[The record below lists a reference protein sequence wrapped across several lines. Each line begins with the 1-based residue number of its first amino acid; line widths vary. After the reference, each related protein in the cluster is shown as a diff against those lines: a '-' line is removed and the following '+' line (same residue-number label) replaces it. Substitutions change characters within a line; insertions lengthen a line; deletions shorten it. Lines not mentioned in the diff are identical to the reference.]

1 MKYVNVANC
10 SPYFVCMRTGM
21 SCLQLLVLRFCIVL
35 TFMLASAVGL
45 LQTVNSNLHSCNLL
59 SSLAKNN
66 LKSAGFLVA
75 GPLTVC
81 LCEQPR
87 RNLSC
92 DLIEEL

>member
-1 MKYVNVANC
+1 MYANWIA
-10 SPYFVCMRTGM
+10 
-21 SCLQLLVLRFCIVL
+21 VLYC
-35 TFMLASAVGL
+35 FMLASAVGL

-59 SSLAKNN
+59 SSLVENN

-75 GPLTVC
+75 GQLTMC

-92 DLIEEL
+92 HLIEEL

>member
-1 MKYVNVANC
+1 M
-10 SPYFVCMRTGM
+10 
-21 SCLQLLVLRFCIVL
+21 LV
-35 TFMLASAVGL
+35 SAEGL

-59 SSLAKNN
+59 SLLVKNN
-66 LKSAGFLVA
+66 LKSGCFLVA
-75 GPLTVC
+75 GQLTMC